1 MAMRLFLNLCYAL
14 LDTSYGQNG
23 RRRQDEGWKAGTQ
36 KFSKTTVFMVTILN
50 RWLSKPIKQTLRTNY
65 DSNPLSGIIEMHCV
79 ESVPQSR
86 LNNEILFLYS
96 FIVFL
101 SSLNVQRLSLSLFFF
116 FFLRG
121 GCRGREREFFPEF
134 LKKGVMWLKDNNY

>member
-1 MAMRLFLNLCYAL
+1 
-14 LDTSYGQNG
+14 
-23 RRRQDEGWKAGTQ
+23 
-36 KFSKTTVFMVTILN
+36 MVTILN

-86 LNNEILFLYS
+86 LNNENLFLYN

-101 SSLNVQRLSLSLFFF
+101 SSLNVQRILLSLSLFFF
-116 FFLRG
+116 SLGVAEGKGARYFSRIFEKGCELIKKNKRFTCKNIFSFKQNKSLPMKFYNYFRKSFFL
-121 GCRGREREFFPEF
+121 
-134 LKKGVMWLKDNNY
+134 LL

>member
-1 MAMRLFLNLCYAL
+1 MYTIVFKSVLSIAQYFVLARMGEGDRTKDEMLAL
-14 LDTSYGQNG
+14 RNSV
-23 RRRQDEGWKAGTQ
+23 KP
-36 KFSKTTVFMVTILN
+36 VFMVTILN

-86 LNNEILFLYS
+86 LNNENLFLYN

-101 SSLNVQRLSLSLFFF
+101 SSLNVQRILFTLSFSFVPLGVGEGKGTRYFSRIFEK
-116 FFLRG
+116 
-121 GCRGREREFFPEF
+121 GCE
-134 LKKGVMWLKDNNY
+134 LIKTNK